1 MGQFIKIY
9 DDVYNIDNIEAVTGN
24 IVKFKDETCI
34 HLRPEDVEPFKK
46 KLLNNPTVQA
56 IERLTTAVQNVYEI
70 IRARVH

>member
-9 DDVYNIDNIEAVTGN
+9 DDVYNIDTIEAVTGN
-24 IVKFKDETCI
+24 IVKFKDETSI
-34 HLRPEDVEPFKK
+34 HLRPEDAESFKK
-46 KLLNNPTVQA
+46 KLLNNPFLQA